1 MGTTAALT
9 AILTLLAGI
18 GIFLI
23 ACQIMS
29 SNLESASSERLKHLF
44 TKASRSKL
52 LGVGIGTIGTAAIQ
66 SSGATTVMTIGF
78 VNAGIISLT
87 QAATIIYGAN
97 IGTTITAQ
105 IVALGMFGGNGVS
118 TSIIFSAFAG
128 IGAFISLFANK
139 EGYKT
144 LGGILTGF
152 GMLFVGLSLMSGSME
167 EFAALPSV
175 KTFLAG
181 ISNPVLLVLIGTI
194 FTAIIQSSSVM
205 TSIALAMLVS
215 GLISLDQGIYIT
227 MGSNIGS
234 CVVAIIAGMTSSKN
248 AKRTALIH
256 LIFNCSGVIFFLA
269 LNLLAGALSGG
280 SLSFGHLFNSWFPG
294 APQTQLAMFHTFF
307 NVVTVMC
314 ILPLTNLLVN
324 MVVKMVPDKPEA
336 MDPDAPRL
344 HYVDDNMLKTPPVA
358 VQQTK
363 KEVLRMASLAIENF
377 NRSVNAICTL
387 DLVEQERFEKV
398 EKELNFL
405 NRDLV
410 DFVVKLSEHK
420 SMSEHDHVYLATT
433 YRTIRDLE
441 RIGDYAENIIESA
454 ELLKSEGNS
463 FSEAA
468 VEEVRRLQA
477 MIGELY
483 NYTIMAYEDEDFEA
497 LGMANA
503 VEEKVDDFTKMMED
517 NHIRRLTEG
526 SCTVKAGSQYLAL
539 SSNSERIADHL
550 INVAK
555 SIRSLKVRTKLK

>member
-336 MDPDAPRL
+336 LDPDAPRL

-497 LGMANA
+497 LGVANA

>member
-9 AILTLLAGI
+9 AIFTLLAGI

-294 APQTQLAMFHTFF
+294 APQTQLAMFHTYF

-336 MDPDAPRL
+336 LDPDAPRL